1 MKKVFFVLLILC
13 SSIQILS
20 QNLIRGIVVTSNNI
34 PLEGASVYI
43 NNSSIGTTTNENG
56 EFELKLKDG
65 TYDLIVSFLGFK
77 TISYPLIT
85 GNISSTLKFKIIE
98 DANLLDEIV
107 IFNTKYDQE
116 WKYNLQ
122 SFKRSFIGQTNLS
135 RDCEILNPKVLHF
148 EFDAKNIKLIAIAKE
163 PLKIKHTGLGYLITY
178 DLVSFIQQKNTI
190 TYLGYTKY
198 ENLKGGKRK
207 QKKWKRNR
215 LKAYNGSTI
224 HFLKSLLNNNF
235 KEEGFIINQFKRVEN
250 PERPSEDKIK
260 RAREII
266 KLNSNSVDFSK
277 NIKNPLTL
285 LDSSL
290 LIVRK
295 ARLPKFQDYLYKR
308 NVPIEEIITK
318 KNNITLLTFE
328 NCLSVIYTK
337 EKEEEGFIYRNSFS
351 KKRNSGPQ
359 SSALIMLNKYP
370 TIDKTGTLINPLD
383 IFYEGYWS
391 YEKLGESLP
400 LDYEPVK

>member
-1 MKKVFFVLLILC
+1 M
-13 SSIQILS
+13 
-20 QNLIRGIVVTSNNI
+20 
-34 PLEGASVYI
+34 
-43 NNSSIGTTTNENG
+43 
-56 EFELKLKDG
+56 
-65 TYDLIVSFLGFK
+65 
-77 TISYPLIT
+77 
-85 GNISSTLKFKIIE
+85 
-98 DANLLDEIV
+98 
-107 IFNTKYDQE
+107 
-116 WKYNLQ
+116 
-122 SFKRSFIGQTNLS
+122 
-135 RDCEILNPKVLHF
+135 
-148 EFDAKNIKLIAIAKE
+148 
-163 PLKIKHTGLGYLITY
+163 
-178 DLVSFIQQKNTI
+178 VSFIQQKNTI

>member
-135 RDCEILNPKVLHF
+135 RDCEILNPKALHF